1 MSKDNVVVGFVGLG
15 TMGSRMAVNVQKA
28 GFKLVVHDMHRQAA
42 SHHLNAGAI
51 WADSPRAL
59 ASQADVIFSSLPEPP
74 DVEAVA
80 LGPDGLIAGM
90 KSGTAYFDLSTNSP
104 SVVKKLHAAF
114 AEKGAHMLDAPV
126 SGGPAGAASR
136 KLAIWVGGDESV
148 FNQHKAV
155 LDAIGDKA
163 AYIGPI
169 GSATV
174 AKLVHNMS
182 GYAIVCALAE
192 TFTMGVKAG
201 VEPLALWQAVR
212 QGATGRRFTFDAL
225 IDQFLP
231 GKYDP
236 PAFALKLA
244 HKDVS
249 LANALGRELGMPM
262 RMCNLALA
270 EMTEALARGW
280 GARDSRSVMLLQQER
295 AGVEIAVDP
304 DRLREALAPAV
315 SKDSAKP
322 A

>member
-1 MSKDNVVVGFVGLG
+1 MTFRMTRSDVVVGFVGLG
-15 TMGSRMAVNVQKA
+15 IMGGRMATNLQKA
-28 GFKLVVHDMHRQAA
+28 GYKLVVHDLHRQAA
-42 SHHLNAGAI
+42 SHHLNAGAA

-59 ASQADVIFSSLPEPP
+59 AGLTDVIFSSLPEPP

-90 KSGTAYFDLSTNSP
+90 KPGAAYFDLSTNSP

-114 AEKGAHMLDAPV
+114 AEKGLYMLDAPV
-126 SGGPAGAASR
+126 SGGPSGAASR
-136 KLAIWVGGDESV
+136 KLAIWVGGDEKV
-148 FNQHKAV
+148 FNLYKAV

-163 AYIGPI
+163 AYVGPI

-192 TFTMGVKAG
+192 TFTLGVKAG
-201 VEPLALWQAVR
+201 MDPLTLWQAVR
-212 QGATGRRFTFDAL
+212 QGAVGRRFTFDAL

-231 GKYDP
+231 GEYDP

-249 LANALGRELGMPM
+249 LANASAIL
-262 RMCNLALA
+262 
-270 EMTEALARGW
+270 
-280 GARDSRSVMLLQQER
+280 RS
-295 AGVEIAVDP
+295 P
-304 DRLREALAPAV
+304 
-315 SKDSAKP
+315 K
-322 A
+322 